1 MGPKHVF
8 RASSLLILTFALFY
22 LRLFSRLICWLFLVF
37 YFVIVFYFYL
47 FFPYQCLTS
56 LSEIS
61 GSHGGNCEDDF
72 LMICCVVKSRRNSPT
87 FQRYL
92 LPPLSSPWW
101 WRQYAP
107 LKCRS
112 TSTWPRSVTSHKTLN
127 FILAAVR
134 TWNIMCSTFLVL
146 SLYEYGFFLH
156 FSLFSLLLFYWFIP
170 YSFPLYDSLSSVSLT
185 FSKVHYCIQWDLV
198 TTVSCASLLWFTR
211 YVTSRTFLFV
221 WIKQCDIFKYMNMLG
236 DALYVMLITYF
247 ETKVTDLFH
256 LCFFSLWHIL
266 HIYGCFINTSN
277 EGYKPM
283 VSAKRTVKRI
293 NILPAFRP
301 LILLYTTWFRARF
314 LLAVKQLWRRSRF
327 RNVVGLFAT
336 PLLKKTFLH
345 IRSQDLRDRLPSVLR
360 YIYS

>member
-1 MGPKHVF
+1 MFSVLLRFSFLPLHCFICVYF
-8 RASSLLILTFALFY
+8 LASFVGFSLLFILL
-22 LRLFSRLICWLFLVF
+22 L
-37 YFVIVFYFYL
+37 YFISTYF
-47 FFPYQCLTS
+47 FPPYQCPTS

-72 LMICCVVKSRRNSPT
+72 LMICCVMKSRRNSPT

-112 TSTWPRSVTSHKTLN
+112 TSTWLLSVTSHKTLN
-127 FILAAVR
+127 FILAALR
-134 TWNIMCSTFLVL
+134 TWNITCSTSLVL
-146 SLYEYGFFLH
+146 L
-156 FSLFSLLLFYWFIP
+156 SLFSTYMVSSLISLYFLYFGFI
-170 YSFPLYDSLSSVSLT
+170 YSFRIPFLCMILFSSVSLT
-185 FSKVHYCIQWDLV
+185 LSKVHYCIQWDLV
-198 TTVSCASLLWFTR
+198 TTVSCAALLWFTR

-256 LCFFSLWHIL
+256 LCFSVCDI

-293 NILPAFRP
+293 NILLPAFRP

-314 LLAVKQLWRRSRF
+314 LLAVNQVWRRSKF
-327 RNVVGLFAT
+327 RNVVDIICNPT
-336 PLLKKTFLH
+336 P
-345 IRSQDLRDRLPSVLR
+345 
-360 YIYS
+360 